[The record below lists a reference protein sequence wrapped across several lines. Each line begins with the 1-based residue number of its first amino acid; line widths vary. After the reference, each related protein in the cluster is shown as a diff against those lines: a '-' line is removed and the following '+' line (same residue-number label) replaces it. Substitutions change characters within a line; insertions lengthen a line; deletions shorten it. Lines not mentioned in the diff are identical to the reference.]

1 MVEVKIHY
9 RGMLQGNNEITKDVQ
24 NKMTAHG
31 SLRNKGG
38 QGPVNRNVSNR
49 YWDIKV
55 SINKNKSMQDSNGT
69 SIPRPREYKLPKRQ

>member
-24 NKMTAHG
+24 NKMTPHG

-38 QGPVNRNVSNR
+38 QGHVN
-49 YWDIKV
+49 
-55 SINKNKSMQDSNGT
+55 
-69 SIPRPREYKLPKRQ
+69 

>member
-1 MVEVKIHY
+1 MVEVKVHY

-38 QGPVNRNVSNR
+38 QGHDNWNVSNR

-55 SINKNKSMQDSNGT
+55 SIYKNKSMQESNGM
-69 SIPRPREYKLPKRQ
+69 SIPSPREYKLPKR